1 MYKSDIIIYG
11 PGTQNSSLYPSYLT
25 KDLRQIISKSKGKK
39 IFISNILKDK
49 DIVNETTSSIIM
61 KFHYYMNNK
70 NTINYSKKNKLIDYY
85 FVHKNDEND
94 INNLYHKLYL
104 KEDLKQNRK
113 VFKFDWEKS
122 SGVHFSNLIFIQIF
136 KIIKK

>member
-1 MYKSDIIIYG
+1 M
-11 PGTQNSSLYPSYLT
+11 
-25 KDLRQIISKSKGKK
+25 
-39 IFISNILKDK
+39 KDK

-104 KEDLKQNRK
+104 KREILNRIE
-113 VFKFDWEKS
+113 KFL
-122 SGVHFSNLIFIQIF
+122 NLIGRNQAAFTSPT
-136 KIIKK
+136 